1 MLTVPYRIL
10 PKEKVHS
17 SSCLGER
24 CDLEYCQRSQKHHP
38 EVRHDALYNLKSKRY
53 YDKRKNMRKFRIAVG
68 DRILMKNK
76 RTDPL
81 SPITGKVI
89 KIRGNAVTARFDD
102 ENVFK
107 RDKLYFKIVRERSC
121 VEKRERERGEETFED
136 NILNRSRI
144 DQCTR
149 DVLSDQIKLAKVDEL
164 RNSYKSS
171 TNDRRQPIYM
181 TRRGR
186 EVYPPDRFQS

>member
-1 MLTVPYRIL
+1 
-10 PKEKVHS
+10 
-17 SSCLGER
+17 
-24 CDLEYCQRSQKHHP
+24 
-38 EVRHDALYNLKSKRY
+38 
-53 YDKRKNMRKFRIAVG
+53 MRKFRIAVG
-68 DRILMKNK
+68 DRIVMKNK

-107 RDKLYFKIVRERSC
+107 RDTSYFKIVRERSC